1 MATRADPAAL
11 QARSSADRRAAA
23 APRPLA
29 RRRRRLLGARRPPP
43 LLFALGLVVALAAA
57 LPALYL
63 VVVVAG
69 DAQPR
74 RRRGLHEPLA
84 GPRRAQRRASRP
96 RSRPAA
102 IAIAVPLAWL
112 TVRSDLP
119 GRRGWATLATLPLVM
134 PSYIA
139 AYVFVAVL
147 RPKGLLQELLAPL
160 GVTELPPIYGF
171 LGAWLVLTLCTY
183 PLVLIPLRA
192 ALRRLDPALEE
203 AARVMGRSPLEVFRT
218 VVLPQLAPA
227 IGAGGVL
234 VALYVLSDFGAV
246 AILRFD
252 SFTRE
257 IYIAFQSAQRTEAA
271 ALGMVLVVVMVA
283 LFALYA
289 RVRGARALHRS
300 SPGSQRPPAPVRLGR
315 WRWPAL
321 AFCSGVVAITLVLPV
336 GVLIYW
342 ATQDVASGL
351 DASRDRRERRELAA
365 RRGRRRGGAAGAAA
379 IVVAVL
385 SVRFP
390 GYATRAIERFG
401 YAGYALP
408 GIVVALALVFFGT
421 RVALPLYQTLAMLVF
436 ALSIHYLPLA
446 VGPISGAL
454 LQVPPRLEEAARGL
468 GRTPLQVF
476 RTITRPL
483 VTSGVLAGAAL
494 VFLHALK
501 ELPAT
506 LLLAPIGFD
515 TLATDIFR
523 QTTTGFFEAG
533 AIPALILLLIAA
545 PPLYLL
551 NEKGVTSS

>member
-1 MATRADPAAL
+1 MATTVDLAGTGVAAPPL
-11 QARSSADRRAAA
+11 QA
-23 APRPLA
+23 AP
-29 RRRRRLLGARRPPP
+29 RRRLLGVRRPPP
-43 LLFALGLVVALAAA
+43 LLLALGVVVALSAA

-63 VVVVAG
+63 IVVVAG
-69 DAQPR
+69 DRAAAAEAVLTSR
-74 RRRGLHEPLA
+74 TLGLILRSAGLA
-84 GPRRAQRRASRP
+84 LAVTL
-96 RSRPAA
+96 AA
-102 IAIAVPLAWL
+102 VALAVPLAWL

-147 RPKGLLQELLAPL
+147 RPKGFLQELLAPL
-160 GVTELPPIYGF
+160 GVQELPPIYGF
-171 LGAWLVLTLCTY
+171 FGAWLVLTLCTY

-192 ALRRLDPALEE
+192 ALRRLDPSLEE

-257 IYIAFQSAQRTEAA
+257 IYIAFQAAQRTEAA
-271 ALGMVLVVVMVA
+271 ALGMVLVVIMVV

-300 SPGSQRPPAPVRLGR
+300 SPGSPRPPAPVRLGA

-321 AFCSGVVAITLVLPV
+321 AFCAGVVAITLVVPI
-336 GVLIYW
+336 GVLVYW
-342 ATQDVASGL
+342 ATQDLSSGL
-351 DASRDRRERRELAA
+351 DAGAIAAAAGNSLLAA
-365 RRGRRRGGAAGAAA
+365 TWAAAAAGVAA

-385 SVRFP
+385 SVRYP

-446 VGPISGAL
+446 VGPVSGAL

-468 GRTPLQVF
+468 GRSPLAVF

-483 VTSGVLAGAAL
+483 VTSGVLAGVAL

-523 QTTTGFFEAG
+523 QTTTGFYEAA

-551 NEKGVTSS
+551 NEKGVTTS